1 MYPVWCSFRIHGA
14 DLEQATDI
22 IQAQK
27 VFYKIETTVGYQLL
41 LGLTMQLF
49 GLGLAGLA
57 YKFIVEPPQMVRV
70 VSLEH

>member
-1 MYPVWCSFRIHGA
+1 MVLFSIHGA